1 MMGMRVTASEGK
13 GVDRTVRL
21 RWWIVQRRRTY
32 SIWAVRRLN
41 PLAIE

>member
-1 MMGMRVTASEGK
+1 MANEAEEVVKMMRK
-13 GVDRTVRL
+13 
-21 RWWIVQRRRTY
+21 RWWMAQRWSTY